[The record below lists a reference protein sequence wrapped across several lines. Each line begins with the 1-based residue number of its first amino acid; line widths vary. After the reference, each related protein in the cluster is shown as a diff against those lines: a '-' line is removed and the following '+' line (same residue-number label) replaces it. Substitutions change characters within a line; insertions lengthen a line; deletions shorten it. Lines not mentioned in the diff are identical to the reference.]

1 MSLILDL
8 ARGMLRRRR
17 RQTLVS
23 VSGVALGVAFFIA
36 IAALMRGFQTY
47 FVTQIIDVAPHVTVK
62 DEARHP
68 PPQPAELAM
77 PAGAVPM
84 AAIEVQGVKP
94 RDRIRGIR
102 AAGEKLAVLE
112 AMEGVAAAPVL
123 QGQALLRYGA
133 RDVSAVIIGIDPA
146 RHMRVSNIAKDITA
160 GRLEDLRS
168 TANGL
173 VIGEALALKLGVR
186 LGDTIGA
193 VSPSGVVL
201 SMKIVGL
208 FRTGIQAVDQGQ
220 GFALLKVNQ
229 VLQDRPNVVNQI
241 LLRLADVTQ
250 AEPLA
255 RRIEARFGD
264 RTESWEE
271 QNANILTV
279 FVIQNAI
286 MYSVTGAI
294 LLVAAFGIYNII
306 STVVFEK
313 IRDIAILKSLGFT
326 EGDIQRLFLIQGMI
340 AGLLGA
346 IAGCLLGAVM
356 IELLAEVRFGTQ
368 TPAGQ
373 DRFILDR
380 DWRVYVVAAVF
391 AVLAAGI
398 AAVIP
403 ARRASRLDPVQV
415 VRGAA

>member
-1 MSLILDL
+1 MELLLEL

-47 FVTQIIDVAPHVTVK
+47 FVNQIIDVAPHITVK
-62 DEARHP
+62 DDTRTP
-68 PPQPAELAM
+68 PAQPAEIALAM
-77 PAGAVPM
+77 GAVQ
-84 AAIEVQGVKP
+84 VHGVKP

-102 AAGEKLAVLE
+102 AAGDKLAMLE

-123 QGQALLRYGA
+123 QGQALLRYGS
-133 RDVSAVIIGIDPA
+133 RDVSASLTGIDPL
-146 RHMRVSNIAKDITA
+146 RHARVSNIEKDMIA
-160 GRLEDLRS
+160 GRLEDLRT
-168 TANGL
+168 TANGII
-173 VIGEALALKLGVR
+173 IGDGLAWKLGAQI
-186 LGDTIGA
+186 GDTITA
-193 VSPSGVVL
+193 VSPAGVTL

-208 FRTGIQAVDQGQ
+208 FRTGIQNVDQAS
-220 GFALLKVNQ
+220 GFTLLKVNQ
-229 VLQDRPNVVNQI
+229 VLQNRPNVINQI
-241 LLRLADVTQ
+241 LLRLEDVRQ

-255 RRIEARFGD
+255 RQIEARFGD

-271 QNANILTV
+271 QNRNILTV

-286 MYSVTGAI
+286 MYSVVGAI

-313 IRDIAILKSLGFT
+313 TRDIAILKSLGFT
-326 EGDIQRLFLIQGMI
+326 EGDIQRLFLVQGII
-340 AGLLGA
+340 AGILGA
-346 IAGCLLGAVM
+346 IVGCLLGALMV
-356 IELLAEVRFGTQ
+356 EALAQVRFGTE
-368 TPAGQ
+368 TPAGN
-373 DRFILDR
+373 DRFILAR
-380 DWRVYVVAAVF
+380 DWRVYVAASLF
-391 AVLAAGI
+391 AVAAAGI

>member
-1 MSLILDL
+1 MRLLIDL
-8 ARGMLRRRR
+8 ARGMLARRR

-47 FVTQIIDVAPHVTVK
+47 FVNQIIDVAPHVTIK
-62 DEARHP
+62 DETRSP
-68 PPQPAELAM
+68 PPQALEMAHPD
-77 PAGAVPM
+77 GAVM
-84 AAIEVQGVKP
+84 VHGVKP
-94 RDRIRGIR
+94 SDRIRGIR
-102 AAGEKLAVLE
+102 AAGDKVAMLE

-123 QGQALLRYGA
+123 QGQALLRYGS
-133 RDVSAVIIGIDPA
+133 RDVSAVVTGIEPA
-146 RHMRVSNIAKDITA
+146 RHARISNIEKDMVA
-160 GRLEDLRS
+160 GRLEDLRA
-168 TANGL
+168 TANGII
-173 VIGEALALKLGVR
+173 IGEALAWR
-186 LGDTIGA
+186 LGIGMGDTLTAI
-193 VSPSGVVL
+193 SPKGVVL
-201 SMKIVGL
+201 SMKVVGL
-208 FRTGIQAVDQGQ
+208 FRTGIQAVDQGN
-220 GFALLKVNQ
+220 GFALLKVSQ

-241 LLRLADVTQ
+241 LIRLADVTQ
-250 AEPLA
+250 AEPMA
-255 RRIEARFGD
+255 RLIEARFGD

-271 QNANILTV
+271 QSANILTV

-313 IRDIAILKSLGFT
+313 TRDIAILKSLGFS
-326 EGDIQRLFLIQGMI
+326 ERDIQVLFLIQGLV

-346 IAGCLLGAVM
+346 IAGCMLGAVM
-356 IELLAEVRFGTQ
+356 IEGLAQVRFSTQ

-373 DRFILDR
+373 NGFILDR
-380 DWRVYVVAAVF
+380 DWRFYLAASIF
-391 AVLAAGI
+391 AMLAAGI
-398 AAVIP
+398 ASLIP

>member
-1 MSLILDL
+1 MELLLEL

-47 FVTQIIDVAPHVTVK
+47 FVNQIIDVAPHVTVK
-62 DEARHP
+62 DDTRTP
-68 PPQPAELAM
+68 PAQPAELALAM
-77 PAGAVPM
+77 GAVQ
-84 AAIEVQGVKP
+84 VHGVKP

-102 AAGEKLAVLE
+102 AAGDKLAMLE

-123 QGQALLRYGA
+123 QGQALLRFGS
-133 RDVSAVIIGIDPA
+133 RDVSAALTGIDPL
-146 RHMRVSNIAKDITA
+146 RHARVSNIEKDMIA

-173 VIGEALALKLGVR
+173 IIGDGLAWKLGAR
-186 LGDTIGA
+186 LGDTITV
-193 VSPSGVVL
+193 VSPAGVTL

-208 FRTGIQAVDQGQ
+208 FRTGIQNVDQAS
-220 GFALLKVNQ
+220 GFTLLKVNQ
-229 VLQDRPNVVNQI
+229 VLQNRPNVINQI
-241 LLRLADVTQ
+241 LLRLEDVRQ

-255 RRIEARFGD
+255 RQIEARFGD

-271 QNANILTV
+271 QNRNILTV

-286 MYSVTGAI
+286 MYSVVGAI

-313 IRDIAILKSLGFT
+313 TRDIAILKSLGFT
-326 EGDIQRLFLIQGMI
+326 EGDIQRLFLVQGII
-340 AGLLGA
+340 AGILGA
-346 IAGCLLGAVM
+346 IVGCLLGALMV
-356 IELLAEVRFGTQ
+356 EALAQVRFGTE
-368 TPAGQ
+368 TPAGN
-373 DRFILDR
+373 DRFILSR
-380 DWRVYVVAAVF
+380 DWRVYVAASLF
-391 AVLAAGI
+391 AVAAAGI

>member
-1 MSLILDL
+1 VRLLLDL
-8 ARGMLRRRR
+8 ARGMLARRR

-23 VSGVALGVAFFIA
+23 VTGVALGVAFFIA

-47 FVTQIIDVAPHVTVK
+47 FVNQIIDVAPHVTIK
-62 DEARHP
+62 DETRTPPAQAVEVLHP
-68 PPQPAELAM
+68 D
-77 PAGAVPM
+77 GAIAVH
-84 AAIEVQGVKP
+84 GVKP

-102 AAGEKLAVLE
+102 AAGDKVAMLE

-123 QGQALLRYGA
+123 QGQALLRYGS
-133 RDVSAVIIGIDPA
+133 RDVSAVITGIEPA
-146 RHMRVSNIAKDITA
+146 RHVRVSNIEKDMTA
-160 GRLEDLRS
+160 GRLEDLRV
-168 TANGL
+168 TANGII
-173 VIGEALALKLGVR
+173 IGEALALR
-186 LGDTIGA
+186 LGIGMGDSLA
-193 VSPSGVVL
+193 AISPQGVVL
-201 SMKIVGL
+201 SMKVVGL
-208 FRTGIQAVDQGQ
+208 FRTGIQAVDQGH
-220 GFALLKVNQ
+220 GFALLKVSQ

-241 LLRLADVTQ
+241 LIRLADVTQ
-250 AEPLA
+250 AEPMA
-255 RRIEARFGD
+255 RRIESRFGD

-271 QNANILTV
+271 QSANILTV

-326 EGDIQRLFLIQGMI
+326 EHDIQLLFLIQGLV
-340 AGLLGA
+340 AGMLGALLGC
-346 IAGCLLGAVM
+346 GLGALM
-356 IELLAEVRFGTQ
+356 IEGLAQVRFATE

-373 DRFILDR
+373 NGFILER
-380 DWRVYVVAAVF
+380 DWRIYLAASFF
-391 AVLAAGI
+391 ALLSAGI

>member
-1 MSLILDL
+1 VNLIFEL

-47 FVTQIIDVAPHVTVK
+47 FVNQIIDVAPHITVK
-62 DEARHP
+62 DETRSP
-68 PPQPAELAM
+68 PAQAAEMLLAD
-77 PAGAVPM
+77 ATGAVR
-84 AAIEVQGVKP
+84 VHGVKP

-102 AAGEKLAVLE
+102 AAGDKLAVLE
-112 AMEGVAAAPVL
+112 AMDGVAAAPVL
-123 QGQALLRYGA
+123 QGQALLRYGT
-133 RDVSAVIIGIDPA
+133 RDVSASLTGIDPA
-146 RHMRVSNIAKDITA
+146 RHRRVSNIEKDMIA
-160 GRLEDLRS
+160 GRLEDLRAA
-168 TANGL
+168 ANGII
-173 VIGEALALKLGVR
+173 IGEALAFKLGVQM
-186 LGDTIGA
+186 GDTIA
-193 VSPSGVVL
+193 AISPAGVVL
-201 SMKIVGL
+201 SMKVVGL
-208 FRTGIQAVDQGQ
+208 FRTGIQNVDQAS

-229 VLQDRPNVVNQI
+229 VLQNRPNVVNQI
-241 LLRLADVTQ
+241 LVRLEDVRQ

-271 QNANILTV
+271 QNRNILTV

-286 MYSVTGAI
+286 MYSVVGAI

-313 IRDIAILKSLGFT
+313 TRDIAILKSLGFT
-326 EGDIQRLFLIQGMI
+326 EGDIQRLFLVQGII

-346 IAGCLLGAVM
+346 VAGCLLGALMV
-356 IELLAEVRFGTQ
+356 EALAQVRFAVD
-368 TPAGQ
+368 TPAGN
-373 DRFILDR
+373 DRFILAR
-380 DWRVYVVAAVF
+380 DWRVYAAASLF

>member
-1 MSLILDL
+1 
-8 ARGMLRRRR
+8 MLSRRR

-47 FVTQIIDVAPHVTVK
+47 FVSQIIDVAPHVTIK
-62 DEARHP
+62 DETRSP
-68 PPQPAELAM
+68 PMQAAEMAVT
-77 PAGAVPM
+77 AGAV
-84 AAIEVQGVKP
+84 EVRGVKP
-94 RDRIRGIR
+94 RDRVRGIR
-102 AAGEKLAVLE
+102 AAGDKLAMLE

-123 QGQALLRYGA
+123 TGQALLRYGA
-133 RDVSAVIIGIDPA
+133 RDVSAAVTGIDPA
-146 RHMRVSNIAKDITA
+146 RQVRVSNIEKDMSA
-160 GRLEDLRS
+160 GRLEDLRA
-168 TANGL
+168 TANGIIL
-173 VIGEALALKLGVR
+173 GEGLAIRLGVGQ
-186 LGDTIGA
+186 GDTIAA
-193 VSPSGVVL
+193 VSPTGVTL
-201 SMKIVGL
+201 SMKVVGL
-208 FRTGIQAVDQGQ
+208 FRTGIQTLDQQ
-220 GFALLKVNQ
+220 QAYALLKVVQ

-241 LLRLADVTQ
+241 LLRLADVTR

-255 RRIEARFGD
+255 RQIEARFGD

-271 QNANILTV
+271 QNQNILAA

-313 IRDIAILKSLGFT
+313 TRDIAILKSLGFT
-326 EGDIQRLFLIQGMI
+326 EGDIQLLFLVQGLV

-346 IAGCLLGAVM
+346 IAGCALGALM
-356 IELLAEVRFGTQ
+356 IEGLGQVRFGID
-368 TPAGQ
+368 TPGGN
-373 DRFILDR
+373 DRFILAR
-380 DWRVYVVAAVF
+380 DWRVYVAASLF
-391 AVLAAGI
+391 AMIAAGL
-398 AAVIP
+398 ASLIP

>member
-1 MSLILDL
+1 MRLIVDL
-8 ARGMLRRRR
+8 ARGMLARRR

-47 FVTQIIDVAPHVTVK
+47 FVNQIIDVAPHITIK
-62 DEARHP
+62 DETRTP
-68 PPQPAELAM
+68 PAQAAAM
-77 PAGAVPM
+77 AAPDGAVQ
-84 AAIEVQGVKP
+84 VHGVKP

-102 AAGEKLAVLE
+102 AAGDKLAMLE

-123 QGQALLRYGA
+123 SGQALLRYGS
-133 RDVSAVIIGIDPA
+133 RDVSAAVTGIDPA
-146 RHMRVSNIAKDITA
+146 RHRRVTNIEKDMIA
-160 GRLEDLRS
+160 GRLEDLRA
-168 TANGL
+168 TANGII
-173 VIGEALALKLGVR
+173 IGEGLATRLGVGM
-186 LGDTIGA
+186 GDSFNA
-193 VSPSGVVL
+193 VSPAGVAL
-201 SMKIVGL
+201 SMKVVGL
-208 FRTGIQAVDQGQ
+208 FRTGVQTLDQQQ
-220 GFALLKVNQ
+220 GYVLLKVAQ

-241 LLRLADVTQ
+241 VLRLADVTR

-255 RRIEARFGD
+255 REIEARFGD

-271 QNANILTV
+271 QNQNILTV

-313 IRDIAILKSLGFT
+313 VRDIAIMKSLGFT
-326 EGDIQRLFLIQGMI
+326 EGDIQLLFLVQGI
-340 AGLLGA
+340 VAGILGA
-346 IAGCLLGAVM
+346 VAGCLLGAVM
-356 IELLAEVRFGTQ
+356 IEALAQVRFGID

-373 DRFILDR
+373 DRFILAR
-380 DWRVYVVAAVF
+380 DWRVYLAASLF
-391 AVLAAGI
+391 AVLAAAI
-398 AAVIP
+398 ASVIP

>member
-1 MSLILDL
+1 MRLILEL

-17 RQTLVS
+17 RQTVVS

-47 FVTQIIDVAPHVTVK
+47 FISQIIDVAPHVTVK
-62 DEARHP
+62 DETRLP
-68 PPQPAELAM
+68 PAQAAELALRG
-77 PAGAVPM
+77 GAVQ
-84 AAIEVQGVKP
+84 VHGVKP

-102 AAGEKLAVLE
+102 AAGDKLTMLE

-123 QGQALLRYGA
+123 QGQALLRYGS
-133 RDVSAVIIGIDPA
+133 RDVSAVIIGVDPA
-146 RHMRVSNIAKDITA
+146 RHGRVSNIEKDMVA

-168 TANGL
+168 TANAVIIGDGL
-173 VIGEALALKLGVR
+173 AWKLGVA
-186 LGDTIGA
+186 LGDSISA
-193 VSPSGVVL
+193 VSPAGVAL
-201 SMKIVGL
+201 SMKVVGL

-220 GFALLKVNQ
+220 AFALLKVNQ
-229 VLQDRPNVVNQI
+229 VLQDRPNVVNQL
-241 LLRLADVTQ
+241 LLRLADVTR

-255 RRIEARFGD
+255 RQIEARFGD

-286 MYSVTGAI
+286 MYSVVGAI
-294 LLVAAFGIYNII
+294 VLVASFGIYNII

-313 IRDIAILKSLGFT
+313 TRDIAILKSLGFT
-326 EGDIQRLFLIQGMI
+326 EGDIQRLFLVQGVI
-340 AGLLGA
+340 AGILGA
-346 IAGCLLGAVM
+346 IVGCLLGALMV
-356 IELLAEVRFGTQ
+356 EALAQVRFGLE
-368 TPAGQ
+368 TPAGN
-373 DRFILDR
+373 DRFILAR
-380 DWRVYVVAAVF
+380 DWRVYVAASLFAVF
-391 AVLAAGI
+391 AAGI

>member
-1 MSLILDL
+1 MRLILDL

-47 FVTQIIDVAPHVTVK
+47 FVSQIIDVAPHITVK
-62 DEARHP
+62 DETRRP
-68 PPQPAELAM
+68 PAQPAELAVT
-77 PAGAVPM
+77 AGAVL
-84 AAIEVQGVKP
+84 VRGVKP
-94 RDRIRGIR
+94 RDRVRGIR
-102 AAGEKLAVLE
+102 APGDKLAALE

-123 QGQALLRYGA
+123 QGQVLLRYGS
-133 RDVSAVIIGIDPA
+133 RDVSATVTGIDPQ
-146 RHMRVSNIAKDITA
+146 RHARVSNIEKDMIA

-168 TANGL
+168 TANGII
-173 VIGEALALKLGVR
+173 IGEGLAFKLGVGI
-186 LGDTIGA
+186 GDTIGA
-193 VSPSGVVL
+193 VSPAGVTL
-201 SMKIVGL
+201 SMKVVGI
-208 FRTGIQAVDQGQ
+208 FRTGIQTVDQAT

-241 LLRLADVTQ
+241 LVRLADVTR

-255 RRIEARFGD
+255 RQIEARFGD

-271 QNANILTV
+271 QNQNILTV

-313 IRDIAILKSLGFT
+313 TRDIAILKSLGFT
-326 EGDIQRLFLIQGMI
+326 EGDIQRLFLVQGVI
-340 AGLLGA
+340 AGVLGA
-346 IAGCLLGAVM
+346 IAGCLLGALM
-356 IELLAEVRFGTQ
+356 IEALAQVRFGLE
-368 TPAGQ
+368 TPSGS
-373 DRFILDR
+373 DRFILAR
-380 DWRVYVVAAVF
+380 DWRVYVAASLF

-398 AAVIP
+398 ASVIP
-403 ARRASRLDPVQV
+403 ARRASRLDPVQI

>member
-1 MSLILDL
+1 MRLILEL

-17 RQTLVS
+17 RQTIVS

-47 FVTQIIDVAPHVTVK
+47 FINQIIDVAPHITIK
-62 DEARHP
+62 DETRQP
-68 PPQPAELAM
+68 PAQAAEIAVTD
-77 PAGAVPM
+77 GAVL
-84 AAIEVQGVKP
+84 VHGVKP

-102 AAGEKLAVLE
+102 AAGDKLAMLE

-123 QGQALLRYGA
+123 QGQALLRYGS
-133 RDVSAVIIGIDPA
+133 RDVSAVITGIDPA
-146 RHMRVSNIAKDITA
+146 RHVRVSNIEKDMTA

-168 TANGL
+168 TANGI
-173 VIGEALALKLGVR
+173 VIGEGLAFKLGVQM
-186 LGDTIGA
+186 GDTITA
-193 VSPSGVVL
+193 VSPAGVTL
-201 SMKIVGL
+201 SMKVVGL
-208 FRTGIQAVDQGQ
+208 FRTGIQQVDQAN
-220 GFALLKVNQ
+220 GFALLKVSQ

-241 LLRLADVTQ
+241 LLRLADVTR

-255 RRIEARFGD
+255 RQIEARFGE

-271 QNANILTV
+271 QNQNVLTV

-313 IRDIAILKSLGFT
+313 TRDIAILKSLGFT
-326 EGDIQRLFLIQGMI
+326 EGDIQRLFLVQGII

-346 IAGCLLGAVM
+346 AAGCLLGALMV
-356 IELLAEVRFGTQ
+356 EALGQVRFGLE
-368 TPAGQ
+368 TPAGN
-373 DRFILDR
+373 DRFILAR
-380 DWRVYVVAAVF
+380 DWRVYVAATLFAVF
-391 AVLAAGI
+391 AAGI

>member
-1 MSLILDL
+1 VNLILEL
-8 ARGMLRRRR
+8 ARGMLARRR

-23 VSGVALGVAFFIA
+23 VLGVALGVAFFIA

-47 FVTQIIDVAPHVTVK
+47 FVSQIIDVAPHITVK
-62 DEARHP
+62 DETRRP
-68 PPQPAELAM
+68 PAQAAEMAVTT
-77 PAGAVPM
+77 GAV
-84 AAIEVQGVKP
+84 EVHGVKP

-102 AAGEKLAVLE
+102 ASGDKLAILE
-112 AMEGVAAAPVL
+112 AMDGVAAAPVL
-123 QGQALLRYGA
+123 QGQALLRYGS
-133 RDVSAVIIGIDPA
+133 RDVSASITGIDPA
-146 RHMRVSNIAKDITA
+146 RHARVSNIEKDMVA

-168 TANGL
+168 TANGII
-173 VIGEALALKLGVR
+173 IGEGLAFKLGVQ
-186 LGDTIGA
+186 LGDTITA
-193 VSPSGVVL
+193 VSPAGVAL
-201 SMKIVGL
+201 SMKVVGL
-208 FRTGIQAVDQGQ
+208 FRTGIQQVDQAS
-220 GFALLKVNQ
+220 GFALLKVSQ

-241 LLRLADVTQ
+241 LVRLTDVTR

-255 RRIEARFGD
+255 RQIEARFGD

-313 IRDIAILKSLGFT
+313 TRDIAILKSLGFT
-326 EGDIQRLFLIQGMI
+326 EGDIQRLFLVQGII
-340 AGLLGA
+340 AGILGA
-346 IAGCLLGAVM
+346 IVGCLLGALMV
-356 IELLAEVRFGTQ
+356 EALAQVRFGVE
-368 TPAGQ
+368 TPAGN
-373 DRFILDR
+373 DRFILAR
-380 DWRVYVVAAVF
+380 DWRVYVAASLF

>member
-1 MSLILDL
+1 MNLILDL

-17 RQTLVS
+17 RQTIVS

-47 FVTQIIDVAPHVTVK
+47 FVNQIIDVAPHITIK
-62 DEARHP
+62 DETRRP
-68 PPQPAELAM
+68 PAQAAEIM
-77 PAGAVPM
+77 VTDGAVQ
-84 AAIEVQGVKP
+84 VHGVKP

-102 AAGEKLAVLE
+102 AAGDKLAILE
-112 AMEGVAAAPVL
+112 AMDGVAAAPVL

-133 RDVSAVIIGIDPA
+133 RDVSAVITGIDPA
-146 RHMRVSNIAKDITA
+146 RHVRVSNIEKDMTA

-168 TANGL
+168 TANGI
-173 VIGEALALKLGVR
+173 VIGEGLAFKLGVQM
-186 LGDTIGA
+186 GDTISA
-193 VSPSGVVL
+193 VSPVGVAL
-201 SMKIVGL
+201 SMKVVGL
-208 FRTGIQAVDQGQ
+208 FRTGIQQVDQSN

-241 LLRLADVTQ
+241 LLRLADVTR

-255 RRIEARFGD
+255 RQIEARFGE

-271 QNANILTV
+271 QNQNILTV

-313 IRDIAILKSLGFT
+313 TRDIAILKSLGFT
-326 EGDIQRLFLIQGMI
+326 EGDIQRLFLVQGII

-346 IAGCLLGAVM
+346 IAGCLLGALMV
-356 IELLAEVRFGTQ
+356 EALAQIRFNVN
-368 TPAGQ
+368 TPAGN
-373 DRFILDR
+373 DRFILAR
-380 DWRVYVVAAVF
+380 DWRVYVAASIF

>member
-1 MSLILDL
+1 MNLLLDL
-8 ARGMLRRRR
+8 ARGMLGRRR

-47 FVTQIIDVAPHVTVK
+47 FISQIIDVAPHITVK
-62 DEARHP
+62 DETRT
-68 PPQPAELAM
+68 PPQQAAELA
-77 PAGAVPM
+77 AARGAV
-84 AAIEVQGVKP
+84 VVHGVKP
-94 RDRIRGIR
+94 RDRVRGIR
-102 AAGEKLAVLE
+102 AAGDKLALLE
-112 AMEGVAAAPVL
+112 AVEGVAAAPVL
-123 QGQALLRYGA
+123 AGQALLRFGS
-133 RDVSAVIIGIDPA
+133 RDVSTSITGIDPA
-146 RHMRVSNIAKDITA
+146 RHARISNIEKDMIA
-160 GRLEDLRS
+160 GRLEDLRT
-168 TANGL
+168 TANG
-173 VIGEALALKLGVR
+173 VILGHGLAFRLGVQ
-186 LGDTIGA
+186 LGDTISA
-193 VSPSGVVL
+193 TSPAGVTL
-201 SMKIVGL
+201 SMKVVGL
-208 FRTGIQAVDQGQ
+208 FRTGIQTLDQSQ
-220 GFALLKVNQ
+220 GYALLKVVQ

-241 LLRLADVTQ
+241 LIRLADVTQ

-255 RRIEARFGD
+255 RQIEARFGD

-271 QNANILTV
+271 QNANFLTV

-313 IRDIAILKSLGFT
+313 TRDIAILKSLGFT
-326 EGDIQRLFLIQGMI
+326 AGDIQRLFLIQGVI

-346 IAGCLLGAVM
+346 VAGCLLGALM
-356 IELLAEVRFGTQ
+356 IEGLAQVRFSVD

-373 DRFILDR
+373 DRFILAR
-380 DWRVYVVAAVF
+380 DWRVYAAASLF
-391 AVLAAGI
+391 AITAAGI
-398 AAVIP
+398 AALIP

>member
-1 MSLILDL
+1 MNLILEL

-47 FVTQIIDVAPHVTVK
+47 FVSQIIDVAPHITVK
-62 DEARHP
+62 DEARIP
-68 PPQPAELAM
+68 PAQAAEMDLTR
-77 PAGAVPM
+77 GAVQ
-84 AAIEVQGVKP
+84 VHGVKP
-94 RDRIRGIR
+94 RDRVRGIR
-102 AAGEKLAVLE
+102 AAGDKLAMLE

-123 QGQALLRYGA
+123 QGQALLRYGS
-133 RDVSAVIIGIDPA
+133 RDVSAVITGIDPA
-146 RHMRVSNIAKDITA
+146 RHGRVSNIEKDMVA

-168 TANGL
+168 TANGII
-173 VIGEALALKLGVR
+173 IGEGLAHKLGVQF
-186 LGDTIGA
+186 GDTVVA
-193 VSPSGVVL
+193 VSPQGVVL
-201 SMKIVGL
+201 PMKVVGL
-208 FRTGIQAVDQGQ
+208 FRTGIQTVDQSH

-229 VLQDRPNVVNQI
+229 VLQNRPNVVNQI
-241 LLRLADVTQ
+241 LVRLADVTR

-255 RRIEARFGD
+255 RQIEARFGD
-264 RTESWEE
+264 RSESWEE
-271 QNANILTV
+271 QNQNILTV

-313 IRDIAILKSLGFT
+313 TRDIAILKSLGFT
-326 EGDIQRLFLIQGMI
+326 ERDIQLLFLVQGMI

-346 IAGCLLGAVM
+346 IAGCLLGALMV
-356 IELLAEVRFGTQ
+356 EALAQVRFDVS
-368 TPAGQ
+368 TPSGN
-373 DRFILDR
+373 DRFILAR
-380 DWRVYVVAAVF
+380 DWRVYLAASIF